1 MRVYGGTQLKNGK
14 WVGASTETS
23 PEGAALLYLAL
34 VYPKQLFEF
43 ILGLVITGSII
54 MFMTDNLKALH
65 HNPTALHQDATPLLL
80 WVFGTYAVVLCVFA
94 LVKLAFRRPVNR
106 AR

>member
-34 VYPKQLFEF
+34 VYPKQTFEWLLGV
-43 ILGLVITGSII
+43 ILTGSII
-54 MFMTDNLKALH
+54 MFMTNNLRDLH
-65 HNPTALHQDATPLLL
+65 HDPASFLV

-94 LVKLAFRRPVNR
+94 LIKLAFRRPANR
-106 AR
+106 QRS